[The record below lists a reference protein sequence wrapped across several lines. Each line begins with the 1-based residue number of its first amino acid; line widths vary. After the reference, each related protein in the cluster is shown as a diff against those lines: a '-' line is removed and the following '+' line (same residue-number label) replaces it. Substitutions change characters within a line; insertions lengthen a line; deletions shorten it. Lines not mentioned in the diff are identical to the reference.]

1 MTITDERREEL
12 IDWLRKAEHPSPAD
26 AIWLEPD
33 SARDILA
40 MLREQDVKTDTLT
53 PESDDKLSD
62 LPPSSAGAFSIVEG
76 NMPAVGKRAY
86 AIRKQPGVGPQYLQ
100 RDGTVAHHCGN
111 GWFPTVE
118 DAEKAV
124 REHAASQPDYDP
136 ARAAFA
142 PNPGATAP
150 SEGTLTITFRP
161 YEPPKPE
168 TLEDVPEGVW
178 CVDTEGDVCWV
189 DGAGDVVLLDDNT
202 DYTPDLIK
210 ITRVLGYPVVGGG
223 E

>member
-40 MLREQDVKTDTLT
+40 MLWEA
-53 PESDDKLSD
+53 ELSQPTKAR
-62 LPPSSAGAFSIVEG
+62 LSEKGCGFMVVEG

-124 REHAASQPDYDP
+124 REYAASQPDYDP